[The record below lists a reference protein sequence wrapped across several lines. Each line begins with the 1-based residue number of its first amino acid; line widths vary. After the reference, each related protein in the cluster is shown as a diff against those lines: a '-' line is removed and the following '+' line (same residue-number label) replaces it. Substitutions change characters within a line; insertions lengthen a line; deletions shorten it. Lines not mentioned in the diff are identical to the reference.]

1 MHDPK
6 EDILPKIIPAYKE
19 AFAAC
24 DFSCLQEIR
33 LRVLR
38 PVILHSGRG
47 RMFCGLHG
55 ESNNRKD
62 AIISQPADIAKQL
75 FAFCRGSAYAYQD
88 DLGNGFLTIKGGHR
102 VGVSGKAVKKGSAVI
117 SMQDVSGLNVRIA
130 REFLGCADDAM
141 TCITDRK
148 RIFSTLL
155 ISPPGVGKTTMLRDI
170 ARQLSA
176 DFKVTVV
183 DERGEIAAMEQSV
196 PSFDIGEQTD
206 VLDGFPK
213 DEGITC
219 ALRALSPDAIIT
231 DEIGTEAD
239 KTAIGEILKG
249 GCKIVTSMHGYSLEE
264 AMEKKK
270 DLLSMFERLIFL
282 GKTENGVEVKQWLK
296 C

>member
-6 EDILPKIIPAYKE
+6 EDILPKLIPTYKE
-19 AFAAC
+19 ALAAC

-33 LRVLR
+33 LRAMR
-38 PVILHSGRG
+38 PVILHHRTG
-47 RMFCGLHG
+47 RMFCAGYG
-55 ESNNRKD
+55 ASNHRKD
-62 AIISQPADIAKQL
+62 ALISQPTDIAKQL

-88 DLGNGFLTIKGGHR
+88 DLGNGFLTLRGGHR
-102 VGVSGKAVKKGSAVI
+102 VGVSGKAVKKGSSVI

-130 REFLGCADDAM
+130 REFIGCADNAM
-141 TCITDRK
+141 HCITDRN

-155 ISPPGVGKTTMLRDI
+155 ISPPGVGKTTVLRDI

-183 DERGEIAAMEQSV
+183 DERSEIAAVEQGV
-196 PSFDIGEQTD
+196 PSFDMGEQTD

-219 ALRALSPDAIIT
+219 ALRALSPDVIIT

-249 GCKIVTSMHGYSLEE
+249 GCKIVTSMHGYSIEE

-270 DLLSMFERLIFL
+270 DLLSL
-282 GKTENGVEVKQWLK
+282 
-296 C
+296 

>member
-6 EDILPKIIPAYKE
+6 EDILPKMIPTYKE

-24 DFSCLQEIR
+24 DFSVLQEIR

-38 PVILHSGRG
+38 PVILHGGMG
-47 RMFCGLHG
+47 RMFCASYGA
-55 ESNNRKD
+55 SNNRKD
-62 AIISQPADIAKQL
+62 AIIPQPADMAKQL

-88 DLGNGFLTIKGGHR
+88 DLGNGFLTLRGGHR

-130 REFLGCADDAM
+130 REFIGCADGAM
-141 TCITDRK
+141 PCITDRK

-170 ARQLSA
+170 TRQLSA

-183 DERGEIAAMEQSV
+183 DERGEIAAMEQGV

-219 ALRALSPDAIIT
+219 ALRALSPDVIIT

-239 KTAIGEILKG
+239 KTAIREILKG
-249 GCKIVTSMHGYSLEE
+249 GCKIVTSMHGYSIEE
-264 AMEKKK
+264 AMEKKA
-270 DLLSMFERLIFL
+270 DLLSLFERLIFL
-282 GKTENGVEVKQWLK
+282 EKTEHGAEVKQWLK

>member
-1 MHDPK
+1 MRNPK

-24 DFSCLQEIR
+24 DFSSVQEIR

-38 PVILHSGRG
+38 PVILHSSTG
-47 RMFCGLHG
+47 RMFCTAYGA
-55 ESNNRKD
+55 SNNRRD
-62 AIISQPADIAKQL
+62 AIISQPTDIAKQL
-75 FAFCRGSAYAYQD
+75 FAFCRGSTYAYQD
-88 DLGNGFLTIKGGHR
+88 DLGNGFLTLKGGHR

-130 REFLGCADDAM
+130 REFIGCADGAM
-141 TCITDRK
+141 HCVTDRN

-155 ISPPGVGKTTMLRDI
+155 ISPPGVGKTTVLRDI

-183 DERGEIAAMEQSV
+183 DERSEIAAMEQGV

-206 VLDGFPK
+206 VLDGFSK
-213 DEGITC
+213 EEGITC
-219 ALRALSPDAIIT
+219 ALRALSPDVIIT

-239 KTAIGEILKG
+239 KAAIGEILKG
-249 GCKIVTSMHGYSLEE
+249 GCKIVTSMHGYSIEE
-264 AMEKKK
+264 AVEKKK
-270 DLLSMFERLIFL
+270 ELLSMFERLIFL
-282 GKTENGVEVKQWLK
+282 EKKEHGVEVKQWLK
-296 C
+296 W